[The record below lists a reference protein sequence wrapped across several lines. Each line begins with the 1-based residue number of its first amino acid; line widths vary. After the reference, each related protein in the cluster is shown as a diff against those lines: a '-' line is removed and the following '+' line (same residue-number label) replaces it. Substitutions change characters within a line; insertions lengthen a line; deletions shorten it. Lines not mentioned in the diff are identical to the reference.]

1 MNPASAVFRMCGEAT
16 SAIPG
21 RIRGW
26 SMDALNSMTL
36 VGVDVIALRRA
47 VLDTMESAG
56 TTTAIAGE

>member
-1 MNPASAVFRMCGEAT
+1 
-16 SAIPG
+16 
-21 RIRGW
+21 
-26 SMDALNSMTL
+26 MDALNSMTL